1 MNQTKQNNQAK
12 PLRTLNC
19 IFSLL
24 LATIT
29 MPATA
34 TQTLAYF
41 DASSS
46 AKKDHQ
52 HYMQDFEKY
61 VATAKTGDTFIL
73 SRINLESH
81 NFSPFATFTL
91 EAAPKGI
98 SSKRK
103 QELEIEARDAI
114 VTAVPIA
121 LKQPIEVDATNII
134 GALISANDYF
144 KQKKVP
150 IKERVILL
158 FTDGIEQS
166 KLNKINME
174 KAIPKT
180 VPAEVVLPTD
190 LNARVLMVGVSAPNK
205 TGAQEA
211 MRNFWQQVVGKTG
224 STLEMFLQR
233 YP

>member
-1 MNQTKQNNQAK
+1 MN
-12 PLRTLNC
+12 RY
-19 IFSLL
+19 FSVRVLASSLSLVL
-24 LATIT
+24 LASAIQ
-29 MPATA
+29 AQA

-46 AKKDHQ
+46 AKEYHQ
-52 HYMQDFEKY
+52 NYIQDFEKY

-73 SRINLESH
+73 SRITIESH
-81 NFSPFATFTL
+81 NFAPFGTYTL
-91 EAAPKGI
+91 EAPAKGI

-103 QELEIEARDAI
+103 KELETEARDEI
-114 VTAVPIA
+114 ITAVPIA
-121 LKQPIEVDATNII
+121 LKQPTEVDATNII
-134 GALISANDYF
+134 GALTSANDYF
-144 KQKKVP
+144 KQKNVP
-150 IKERVILL
+150 VNERVILL
-158 FTDGIEQS
+158 FTDGMEQS

-180 VPAEVVLPTD
+180 IPAHLVLPAD
-190 LNARVLMVGVSAPNK
+190 LKARVYMIGVNAPNK

-211 MRNFWQQVVGKTG
+211 MRNFWQQVISKTG